1 MESGRNVLFGQRTS
15 NFLVFIIFILIHSFR
30 VDPRLLSDIVVY
42 LPLQNVFHS
51 FEFKRQCVNDACNY
65 LLNGKFPFGLSC
77 FSNQS
82 MISIGV
88 FPGDCVKDT
97 RSEKIFCISLPH
109 KFIHLSQ
116 DFVLCIQCLRHINQK
131 YVLKI
136 HICRFIFKEFPNK
149 SIYQFFKINT
159 NFSTS
164 FRRSTS
170 V

>member
-1 MESGRNVLFGQRTS
+1 M
-15 NFLVFIIFILIHSFR
+15 IFILIHSFR

-77 FSNQS
+77 FSNKS

-97 RSEKIFCISLPH
+97 RSEKKFCISLPH

-116 DFVLCIQCLRHINQK
+116 DFVLCIQCLMHINQK
-131 YVLKI
+131 NVLKI
-136 HICRFIFKEFPNK
+136 HICRFIFKEFTNNTALFLL
-149 SIYQFFKINT
+149 FFTVDTALCDN
-159 NFSTS
+159 
-164 FRRSTS
+164 
-170 V
+170 VCQ